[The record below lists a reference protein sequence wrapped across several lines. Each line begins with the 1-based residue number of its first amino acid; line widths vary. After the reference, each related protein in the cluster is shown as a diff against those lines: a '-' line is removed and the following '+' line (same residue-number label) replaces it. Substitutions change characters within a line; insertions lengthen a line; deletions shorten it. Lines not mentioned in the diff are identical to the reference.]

1 MRVNPDTQ
9 AVFAANERKTIMGE
23 YSTLAML
30 DQAFGNGAAASWLVT
45 LITNLNI
52 FAGSRSMDDHQVR
65 SLALLLSQEY
75 RDMKYSVMQ
84 LFFHRFKCGD
94 FGRFYGKVD
103 PMVITCALKDF
114 AAVCEQ
120 KRQQFNN
127 EGFVLRQQEAAR
139 RKAEQEKRWD
149 ACRQELCDRSRTEGQ
164 RKAFASLSFC
174 CFDEEKGVL
183 LLFTTQDEFSLLEG
197 PFLPLLSEV
206 FARHY
211 PKVRLQYKLY
221 APRKHI
227 ETEPIV
233 KQTAMSLRKT
243 NGQDGHLEIQAGLN
257 AAHAIIGNK
266 LHLDKES
273 ADKMRDYFR
282 KRYGGTP
289 EDYIKRH
296 QPTHA

>member
-9 AVFAANERKTIMGE
+9 AVFAADERKTIMGE

-30 DQAFGNGAAASWLVT
+30 DQAFGNGAAAAWLVT

-114 AAVCEQ
+114 VAVCDQ

-127 EGFVLRQQEAAR
+127 EDFVHRQQEAAR

-149 ACRQELCDRSRTEGQ
+149 ACRQELCDRSGTEEQ
-164 RKAFASLSFC
+164 RKAFSSLSFC
-174 CFDEEKGVL
+174 CFDEERGVL
-183 LLFTTQDEFSLLEG
+183 LLYTTQDEFSLLEG

-206 FARHY
+206 LARHY

-221 APRKHI
+221 VPRKHR
-227 ETEPIV
+227 
-233 KQTAMSLRKT
+233 TAEAIANKAAKSLRKKKEL
-243 NGQDGHLEIQAGLN
+243 DEIVEIQAGLN
-257 AAHAIIGNK
+257 TAQAIIDNK
-266 LHLDKES
+266 FGLGDNGRDML
-273 ADKMRDYFR
+273 RDYFR

-289 EDYIKRH
+289 EEYIKRH
-296 QPTHA
+296 Q

>member
-9 AVFAANERKTIMGE
+9 AVFAADERKTIMGE

-75 RDMKYSVMQ
+75 RDVKYSVMQ

-127 EGFVLRQQEAAR
+127 EDFVLRQQEAAR

-149 ACRQELCDRSRTEGQ
+149 ACRQELCDRSGTEEQ
-164 RKAFASLSFC
+164 RKAFSSLSFC
-174 CFDEEKGVL
+174 CFDEERGVL
-183 LLFTTQDEFSLLEG
+183 LLYTTQDEYTLLEG
-197 PFLPLLSEV
+197 SFLPLLSEV
-206 FARHY
+206 LARHY

-221 APRKHI
+221 VPRKHRPAEAI
-227 ETEPIV
+227 AN
-233 KQTAMSLRKT
+233 KAAKSLRKKK
-243 NGQDGHLEIQAGLN
+243 DPDEIAEIQAGLN
-257 AAHAIIGNK
+257 TAQAIIDNK
-266 LHLDKES
+266 FGLGDNGRDML
-273 ADKMRDYFR
+273 RDYFR

-289 EDYIKRH
+289 EEYIKRH
-296 QPTHA
+296 QLTHA